1 MIQII
6 TCSEEDYSFL
16 RSEPNIK
23 INDFSVPESIDVF
36 KICIYDLS
44 NSKLW
49 ENESTTGNTTFI
61 RKERDLE
68 LVGEMIQNST
78 KSKIIILLPK
88 NLYFMNKN
96 SLPVS
101 ELKNIKLCF
110 IGIVEKAT
118 QIKGIDLNY
127 ERTETVV
134 SGEKLEADFYFK
146 NTMSSY
152 SQMTKSIGG
161 EKTTTLVNGNFT
173 LTTLQILENKDSFY
187 AFLNKACSYEN
198 CINNEP
204 EWIKEYM
211 FFNDEELTG
220 EKYKKNEK
228 INELEKK
235 IVVIDEQLENNS
247 KYKKILYETGEELVK
262 IVTEI
267 VENLLD
273 CSTEDFIDEK
283 KEDLL
288 VKLNEV
294 TFIIEI
300 KGVTSNIK
308 SENVAQLERHC
319 QSYIDKLNETGENET
334 VKGVLLINHQR
345 NKKLEV
351 RDIVHDT
358 QIDLAKKYG
367 SIIIETKTLLD
378 IFEDFK
384 NEKISSEE
392 CVKLFDKEIGLL
404 KYTKKEVG
412 KL

>member
-1 MIQII
+1 M
-6 TCSEEDYSFL
+6 
-16 RSEPNIK
+16 
-23 INDFSVPESIDVF
+23 
-36 KICIYDLS
+36 
-44 NSKLW
+44 
-49 ENESTTGNTTFI
+49 
-61 RKERDLE
+61 
-68 LVGEMIQNST
+68 
-78 KSKIIILLPK
+78 
-88 NLYFMNKN
+88 
-96 SLPVS
+96 
-101 ELKNIKLCF
+101 
-110 IGIVEKAT
+110 
-118 QIKGIDLNY
+118 
-127 ERTETVV
+127 
-134 SGEKLEADFYFK
+134 
-146 NTMSSY
+146 
-152 SQMTKSIGG
+152 
-161 EKTTTLVNGNFT
+161 
-173 LTTLQILENKDSFY
+173 
-187 AFLNKACSYEN
+187 
-198 CINNEP
+198 
-204 EWIKEYM
+204 
-211 FFNDEELTG
+211 
-220 EKYKKNEK
+220 
-228 INELEKK
+228 
-235 IVVIDEQLENNS
+235 IDEQLENNS

-319 QSYIDKLNETGENET
+319 QSYMDKLNETGENET